1 MSVRSGR
8 LSGAAMPPPTTTDD
22 FRRGWILRFL
32 VYPSKLR
39 RWAKMFILLG
49 LVCLFTVGLSRSLN
63 WQDEARLQSD
73 NAVVHFPP
81 PRQTGQHTHDPN
93 IIRVGDTYYLYHVG
107 EHIFIH
113 TAPSMAGPWRHVGSV
128 LDANSIIPKGD
139 RAVPWAPTV
148 IAVDG
153 TYYCYY
159 SVSKAGCRD
168 SAVGVATSKSPG
180 PGKWHDHG
188 VVVQTGSGNG
198 SDVSPYT
205 MSNAI
210 DPAAL
215 VLPDGSAYLTF
226 GSYWTGIYQV
236 PLGKDLISPVSTT
249 KPDARHLAYKPNG
262 ASDPNRIAKSLC
274 GDPTGPH
281 AIEGAFTSYHNGY
294 YYLWFSHGRCCDLDR
309 GTLPAAGSEYSIRVG
324 RSKDPRGPYIDQSGK
339 NLVDG
344 GGTVIYGSNAET
356 YAPGGQGVIRVGDTD
371 ILYYHYRES
380 TPTKNEPLHRSIPKT
395 KTH

>member
-1 MSVRSGR
+1 M
-8 LSGAAMPPPTTTDD
+8 
-22 FRRGWILRFL
+22 L
-32 VYPSKLR
+32 V
-39 RWAKMFILLG
+39 LLG
-49 LVCLFTVGLSRSLN
+49 LLCLFTVGLSRSLYLR
-63 WQDEARLQSD
+63 DEARLQSD
-73 NAVVHFPP
+73 DAVVHFPS
-81 PRQTGQHTHDPN
+81 PRQTRLHTHDPN
-93 IIRVGDTYYLYHVG
+93 IIRVGDTFYLYHVG

-128 LDANSIIPKGD
+128 LDANSVIPKGD

-148 IAVDG
+148 VAVDG

-168 SAVGVATSKSPG
+168 SAVGVATSQSPG
-180 PGKWHDHG
+180 PGNWYDHG
-188 VVVQTGSGNG
+188 VVVQTGTSNG

-205 MSNAI
+205 ISNAI
-210 DPAAL
+210 DPATL

-249 KPDARHLAYKPNG
+249 QPDARHLAYEPHAISAPNQN
-262 ASDPNRIAKSLC
+262 ANSLC

-281 AIEGAFTSYHNGY
+281 AIEGAFTSHHGGY

-324 RSKDPRGPYIDQSGK
+324 RSRDPRGPYIDQSGK

-371 ILYYHYRES
+371 MLYYHYRES
-380 TPTKNEPLHRSIPKT
+380 TPTDCIIIIIIITIHHENKY
-395 KTH
+395 